1 MTALPSPDDMPRKAS
16 NDLRVLGDTLLRI
29 SRALHEHSHKL
40 EIAVEGKYANESS
53 DPRIRL
59 LIDTLHVSRMADLE
73 LGRLNQSMQR
83 ILHVLPEKINS
94 LAQEGTTPSVSAPFE
109 RERAALTSSISTLK
123 RERNELETLY
133 DIARILNST
142 LEFDKVLQL
151 VMEQVIG
158 FVNAERGFL
167 ALVNPDTNELDFT
180 IALDKRGRTI
190 DRSAYRNSRSTVN
203 RVVQTREPVLTDDA
217 QIDDALKGQESI
229 MAYGIRS
236 IMCAPLVVRNH
247 CIGAVYVDSRINANL
262 FVPKHREL
270 LLAFCHQA
278 AIAIDNAR
286 LFADLNK
293 TIRQVN
299 EDKQY
304 MDNIF
309 ASIANGVITIDSA
322 GTITTFNDAAAKI
335 LRMDPK
341 AAVGRSYQEA
351 FSERPQV
358 GLDELLQNARHYHEH
373 GTMVTNSFDGEIPGA
388 GEVNLNLYVSAL
400 RDTQNTHIGMALV
413 IDDRTELKRSE
424 AQAKQIRRIFERYVH
439 PNVVQQLI
447 KDPMALNLGGET
459 KEISVVFA
467 DIRGYTRL
475 SESMAPE
482 KMMNLLNSYLE
493 IMVEEI
499 WHEEGTLT
507 AFMGDAL
514 MAIFNAP
521 LLQEDHAVRAVRA
534 AWNMRQAVQKYQ
546 QEHPLGIPIAFGFG
560 VNTGLGV
567 VGNLGS
573 KGRMQNYTAIG
584 DAVNIS
590 ARLQQNAI
598 DNNILLNHSTFVQ
611 VRQLVLASKVPPLQV
626 KNKSAPLDVWT
637 LLGLV

>member
-1 MTALPSPDDMPRKAS
+1 MTALSSPDDLPWKAS
-16 NDLRVLGDTLLRI
+16 SDLRVIGDTLVRI
-29 SRALHEHSHKL
+29 SRTLHEHTHKL
-40 EIAVEGKYANESS
+40 EIAVEGRYANESG

-59 LIDTLHVSRMADLE
+59 LIDTLHVSRLADLE
-73 LGRLNQSMQR
+73 LGRLNQTIQR
-83 ILHVLPEKINS
+83 VLHALPAKVNREAQVSASPS
-94 LAQEGTTPSVSAPFE
+94 LAAPFE
-109 RERAALTSSISTLK
+109 REREALASSINTLK

-167 ALVNPDTNELDFT
+167 ALVNSINNELDFT
-180 IALDKRGRTI
+180 IALDKQGRTI
-190 DRSAYRNSRSTVN
+190 DRSAYKNSRSTVN

-217 QIDDALKGQESI
+217 QLDDALKGQESI

-236 IMCAPLVVRNH
+236 IMCAPLVVRNN

-262 FVPKHREL
+262 FVPKHRDL

-309 ASIANGVITIDSA
+309 ASIANGVITTDSA
-322 GTITTFNDAAAKI
+322 GIITTFNDAAAKI

-341 AAVGRSYQEA
+341 IAVGRPYQEV
-351 FSERPQV
+351 FSERSQV
-358 GLDELLQNARHYHEH
+358 GLSELLQAARFYHEH

-424 AQAKQIRRIFERYVH
+424 AQAKQIRHIFERYVH

-475 SESMAPE
+475 GESMAPE

-521 LLQEDHAVRAVRA
+521 LLQEDHALRAVRA

-546 QEHPLGIPIAFGFG
+546 QEHPQDIPIAFGFG

-584 DAVNIS
+584 DAVNVS

-598 DNNILLNHSTFVQ
+598 DNNILLNHSTFLQ
-611 VRQLVLASKVPPLQV
+611 VRKQVMASKLPPLQV